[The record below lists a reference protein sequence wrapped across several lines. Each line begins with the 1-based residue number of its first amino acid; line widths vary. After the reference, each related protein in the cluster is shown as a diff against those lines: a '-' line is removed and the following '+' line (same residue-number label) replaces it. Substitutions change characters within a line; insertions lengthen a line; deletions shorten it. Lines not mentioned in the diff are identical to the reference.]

1 MAKII
6 GIDLGTTNSLVAIWE
21 NGESKLLPNTFGEY
35 LTPSVVNID
44 ENGVV
49 HVGKI
54 AKEKLATDPAN
65 SASVFKRYMGTNKR
79 FRLRGRE
86 FLPEELSA
94 LVLRKLKEDAE
105 RYLNEPVEEAVISV
119 PAYFNDKA
127 RKATKRAGALAG
139 LKVDRIINEPSA
151 AALACHNEQGGEQSY
166 LVFDFGGGTLDV
178 SLVDCFDN
186 IIEIMAVSGDNNL
199 GGHDFDVAIANIF
212 TRTVGKK
219 LSDFKPELQSVILS
233 AAEKCKIAL
242 SEEKTVEMVVN
253 CGDFKEKAEIT
264 RKDVV
269 EECAE
274 LFERIS
280 KPIAKVMLDGGKPQN
295 AIEEVILVGGS
306 CKMHLVKQYLRRM
319 LPNATIGVL
328 EPDYIIAKGCGVYA
342 GIKERD
348 TDIKDT
354 LLTDIC
360 PFSLGTGI
368 VNHEVKEKTLMSVI
382 IERNSPLPT
391 SVEHEYVTAQDKQ
404 TEILF
409 KVFQGES
416 MYADDNICLGQME
429 ISVPPLPKGAVKVN
443 VRYTYDI
450 NGVLDV
456 DIKVPLTGQE
466 HKMVIVDK
474 ELGMSEEEI
483 QSRLNELK
491 KLKENPE
498 EDEENRYVLEWASR
512 LYMQASGE
520 LKEEIGKKIQYFN
533 YMMRKDYYKIGR
545 IRKYI
550 SVYLAYVEEYINN
563 FLNLQYVDIRESDWY
578 EDDDREEDDLFK
590 KWRDEDK

>member
-253 CGDFKEKAEIT
+253 CGDFKEKTEIT

>member
-151 AALACHNEQGGEQSY
+151 AALACHNQQGGEQSY

>member
-151 AALACHNEQGGEQSY
+151 AALACHNQQGVEQSY

-186 IIEIMAVSGDNNL
+186 IIEIMAVSGDNHL
-199 GGHDFDVAIANIF
+199 GGHDFDMAIANIF
-212 TRTVGKK
+212 SRAIGK
-219 LSDFKPELQSVILS
+219 DFLKFAPELRAIILS
-233 AAEKCKIAL
+233 SAEKCKIAL
-242 SEEKTVEMVVN
+242 SEEKSVEMVVN
-253 CGDFKEKAEIT
+253 CGDFHEKVMIG

-269 EECAE
+269 EECAD
-274 LFERIS
+274 LFERIN
-280 KPIAKVMLDGGKPQN
+280 KPIAKVLLDGGMNQDT
-295 AIEEVILVGGS
+295 IGEVILVGGS
-306 CKMHLVKQYLRRM
+306 CKMHLVKQYLRKL
-319 LPNATIGVL
+319 LPQATIGVM
-328 EPDYIIAKGCGVYA
+328 EPDYIIAKGCGTYA
-342 GIKERD
+342 GIKERN
-348 TDIKDT
+348 TDIKDM

-368 VNHEVKEKTLMSVI
+368 VNHEVEDKPLMSVI

-391 SVEHEYVTAQDKQ
+391 SVEHWYENAHDKQ
-404 TEILF
+404 AEVKF
-409 KVFQGES
+409 EVYQGES
-416 MYADDNICLGQME
+416 MYAKDNICLGEMM
-429 ISVPPLPKGAVKVN
+429 ISIPPLPKGTVRIN

-450 NGVLDV
+450 NGVLDI
-456 DIKVPLTGQE
+456 DIKIPITGQE

-474 ELGMSEEEI
+474 ELGMSDEEV
-483 QSRLNELK
+483 QSRLEQLK
-491 KLKENPE
+491 RLKDNPE
-498 EDEENRYVLEWASR
+498 DDEENKYVLEWASR
-512 LYMQASGE
+512 LYMQTTGE
-520 LKEEIGKKIQYFN
+520 LKEEIAKKIQYFN
-533 YMMRKDYYKIGR
+533 YMMKKDIYKIKR

-550 SVYLAYVEEYINN
+550 SVFLAYVEEYMNN
-563 FLNLQYVDIRESDWY
+563 VLNLNYVDIRDSDWY